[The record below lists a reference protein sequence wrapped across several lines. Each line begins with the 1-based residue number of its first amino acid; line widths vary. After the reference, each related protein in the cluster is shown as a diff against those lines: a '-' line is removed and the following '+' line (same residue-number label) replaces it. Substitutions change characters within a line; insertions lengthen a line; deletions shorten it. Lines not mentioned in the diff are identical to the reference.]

1 MGMENMKL
9 VKDSITDQVYHI
21 IKEKILLTELH
32 LGDQI
37 NPRELAEEF
46 RVSIMPVRDALRKL
60 VNEGLVVNKSRVGFF
75 VRSFTQEEITDIM
88 EMRMLYE
95 LYSLDTYFMNI
106 PKDKLL
112 IYLDLCNK
120 KGQLSRQEFDELDNN
135 IHDLLINASQNR
147 CLEKS
152 YHEVKNQIIIFRHMD
167 KNQIE
172 VAHQEH
178 VSLLQSI
185 INRDKPNALKILRQH
200 IKRVADAIV

>member
-1 MGMENMKL
+1 MKL